1 MIPASWNQQYDA
13 ILAEAQ
19 ALLVWAENVP
29 TEAEYESRLLE
40 IQPKRAEIH
49 ARLDALRN
57 RMKPRVSAAAAWR
70 AA

>member
-1 MIPASWNQQYDA
+1 MATWAQQYDA
-13 ILAEAQ
+13 ILAEAK

-29 TEAEYESRLLE
+29 TESEYEARLLE

-49 ARLDALRN
+49 ARLDALRSC
-57 RMKPRVSAAAAWR
+57 MKPRVSAAAAWR